1 MSGDHLLRG
10 KARDREQHDGWAAGQ
25 RTLGAAAKESGQ
37 YPEKRGKL
45 PRPTWKELPSFPG
58 NRSQAYQARAPGNGN
73 GEACD
78 GGCHLLRCRRRVL
91 QTASLPNAAP
101 GRHSHSAGAQERRHS
116 VRFPTFKPEEK
127 PNLNRTSI
135 ILIFFHSSS

>member
-1 MSGDHLLRG
+1 MNSTTGGPQGRGLWVRLLRRVDSTP
-10 KARDREQHDGWAAGQ
+10 KARKATEAHVERV
-25 RTLGAAAKESGQ
+25 T
-37 YPEKRGKL
+37 
-45 PRPTWKELPSFPG
+45 PSFPG

-101 GRHSHSAGAQERRHS
+101 GHHSHSAGAQERRHP

-135 ILIFFHSSS
+135 ILIFFQFLVTTPTA